1 MSYSQLGDE
10 MECSWNMNGILVG
23 YKYIY
28 NYVLLPSG
36 NLLHS
41 YCGNGPVEIVDLP
54 S

>member
-1 MSYSQLGDE
+1 
-10 MECSWNMNGILVG
+10 MEYEWDISGI
-23 YKYIY
+23 YIYIY